1 MLDVMIRVHV
11 SIITLFSPIIYMA
24 SPNFQH
30 QNTGL
35 ASCSVWLIR
44 PPLSGNKSIPRC
56 GVRQLSH
63 SRYWGGGGVGAGGHA
78 MFHQDRAGTITLG
91 PLVGGGGKKHA
102 LQKKLTNCKV
112 T

>member
-11 SIITLFSPIIYMA
+11 SIITLISPIIYMA

-56 GVRQLSH
+56 GVRQLSL
-63 SRYWGGGGVGAGGHA
+63 SLAPERGNKATTMAGQLLRLRREAGRQASTDRVSGALAAFAAAAAGH
-78 MFHQDRAGTITLG
+78 
-91 PLVGGGGKKHA
+91 
-102 LQKKLTNCKV
+102 
-112 T
+112 